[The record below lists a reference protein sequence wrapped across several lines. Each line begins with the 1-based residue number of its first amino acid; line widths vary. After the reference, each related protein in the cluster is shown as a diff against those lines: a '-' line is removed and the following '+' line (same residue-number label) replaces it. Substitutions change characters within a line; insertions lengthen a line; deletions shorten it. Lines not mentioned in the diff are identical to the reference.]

1 MKANDG
7 TEIRLELTWRKLYQL
22 EKEDQKAFD
31 TYTKAVRAMEEK
43 PNEMD
48 AVRILYTGYLC
59 AMMGTEEKP
68 VPFEEFLDL
77 LPLDHLAA
85 LNEYVTLYRGKKK

>member
-1 MKANDG
+1 MTANDG

-22 EKEDQKAFD
+22 EKEDPKAFD
-31 TYTKAVRAMEEK
+31 TYTQAVRAMEEK

-59 AMMGTEEKP
+59 AMIGGEEKP
-68 VPFEEFLDL
+68 VSFEDFLDM
-77 LPLDHLAA
+77 LPLDHLVTI
-85 LNEYVTLYRGKKK
+85 NEYVSLYRGKKK

>member
-22 EKEDQKAFD
+22 EKDDPDAFN
-31 TYTKAVRAMEEK
+31 TYTQAVSAMEVK

-59 AMMGTEEKP
+59 AMIGAKEKP

-77 LPLDHLAA
+77 LPLDHLAT
-85 LNEYVTLYRGKKK
+85 LNEYVMLYRGKKK